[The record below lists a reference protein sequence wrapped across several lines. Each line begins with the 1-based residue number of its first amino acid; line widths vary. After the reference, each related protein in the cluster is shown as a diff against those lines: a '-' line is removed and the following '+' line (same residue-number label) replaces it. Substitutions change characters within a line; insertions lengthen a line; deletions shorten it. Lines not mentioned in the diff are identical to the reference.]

1 MAVLQVITLE
11 VVSSNIEVNT
21 GVFPFNDLL
30 IFLFYGA
37 NYWSLC
43 FKFFHL

>member
-30 IFLFYGA
+30 IFLFYGGQ
-37 NYWSLC
+37 LLELM
-43 FKFFHL
+43 F